1 MITSI
6 FSKSKPIIFIIV
18 FFITFLA
25 FFLAN
30 LKVIDKP
37 IKVDYV
43 LYLGLLF
50 FASYVSILV
59 LNFIVT
65 KNKLTQNNN
74 YEILLYALF
83 LVAIPLSLSNN
94 NIIFSNLFVL
104 LGLRRLISLRSQK
117 SVNKKLFDSA
127 FWFAIAA
134 LFYFWSILFCVLIL
148 FKLLMYTDN
157 KVKHWIIPF
166 AGMVT
171 VFVMATGFSIV
182 YYDSFFEVFKSL
194 PTTSLDFSVHN
205 NTPFIIALTVLLSFG
220 IWSSLFYL
228 REIKNKKK
236 SFRPSF
242 KTIFFAVIVAFVI
255 VVLAPDKNGSEFLF
269 LFSPLAII
277 ITNYIETMDENWF
290 KEVFLAVLILVPF
303 MLLLL

>member
-6 FSKSKPIIFIIV
+6 FSKSKPINFIIV
-18 FFITFLA
+18 FFITILA

-30 LKVIDKP
+30 IKVIKET
-37 IKVDYV
+37 ITTDYA
-43 LYLGLLF
+43 LYLGFLF
-50 FASYVSILV
+50 FTSYISVLF

-134 LFYFWSILFCVLIL
+134 LFYFWSILFFALIL

-157 KVKHWIIPF
+157 KVKHWVIPF
-166 AGMVT
+166 TGALT
-171 VFVMATGFSIV
+171 VCVMATSFSIV

-194 PTTSLDFSVHN
+194 PNTSFDFSPHN
-205 NTPFIIALTVLLSFG
+205 NISFIIAITMLLSFG
-220 IWSSLFYL
+220 SWASLFYI
-228 REIKNKKK
+228 RDFKNKKK

-242 KTIFFAVIVAFVI
+242 KTILFAVIVAFVI
-255 VVLAPDKNGSEFLF
+255 IVLAPDKNGSEFLF

-277 ITNYIETMDENWF
+277 ITNYVETMEENWF
-290 KEVFLAVLILVPF
+290 KEVFLAVLIIVPF
-303 MLLLL
+303 ALLLL

>member
-1 MITSI
+1 MS
-6 FSKSKPIIFIIV
+6 V
-18 FFITFLA
+18 
-25 FFLAN
+25 
-30 LKVIDKP
+30 
-37 IKVDYV
+37 
-43 LYLGLLF
+43 
-50 FASYVSILV
+50 LV

-104 LGLRRLISLRSQK
+104 FGLRRLISLRSQK
-117 SVNKKLFDSA
+117 SVNKKLFDAA

-134 LFYFWSILFCVLIL
+134 LFYFWAILFFVLIL
-148 FKLLMYTDN
+148 LALLMYTDN

-166 AGMVT
+166 TGALT
-171 VFVMATGFSIV
+171 VFVIAGTFSIL
-182 YYDSFFEVFKSL
+182 YYGSFFDVFKSL
-194 PTTSLDFSVHN
+194 PDISLDFSIHN
-205 NTPFIIALTVLLSFG
+205 NMPFIIALTMLLSFG
-220 IWSSLFYL
+220 TWSSLFYI
-228 REIKNKKK
+228 RDIKNKTK

-242 KTIFFAVIVAFVI
+242 RIVFFAVIVAFVI
-255 VVLAPDKNGSEFLF
+255 VVLAPNKNGSEFLF

-277 ITNYIETMDENWF
+277 ITNYIETMEDNWF

-303 MLLLL
+303 ALLLL